1 MILQLIG
8 NRNAQTIQHWLL
20 LWKNIKIAW
29 NDSSGINELFVNES
43 LLANLQHHTHNT
55 SFSSENQTAVK
66 KRKENIDFLYAEVDD
81 SFESIK
87 EITESIENSK
97 EDF

>member
-1 MILQLIG
+1 MDKQ
-8 NRNAQTIQHWLL
+8 
-20 LWKNIKIAW
+20 
-29 NDSSGINELFVNES
+29 FVNES

-55 SFSSENQTAVK
+55 SFSSENQIVVK
-66 KRKENIDFLYAEVDD
+66 KRKENIDLLCAEVDD